1 MQSPSRIKYF
11 TPSLLAV
18 KETMAHKRPLE
29 NCQGDI
35 NAKIS
40 RLTDGNVFDVTLSF
54 LASLN

>member
-29 NCQGDI
+29 NCQDDI

-40 RLTDGNVFDVTLSF
+40 KLTDGNVFDVTLDCTS
-54 LASLN
+54 